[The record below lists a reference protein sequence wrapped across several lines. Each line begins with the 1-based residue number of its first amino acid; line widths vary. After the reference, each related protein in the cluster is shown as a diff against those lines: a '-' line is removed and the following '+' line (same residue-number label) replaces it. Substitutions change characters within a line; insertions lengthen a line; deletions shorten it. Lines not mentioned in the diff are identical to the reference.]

1 MGKYFVSRES
11 YDVLLDRVTFLE
23 ELLDKRFS
31 ISVPYITIDG
41 VGEIQIIGEK
51 DIVTKLDIRFKDT
64 EVEGVSK

>member
-1 MGKYFVSRES
+1 MGKYFVSRKS

>member
-1 MGKYFVSRES
+1 MGKYFVSRKS

-41 VGEIQIIGEK
+41 ATEAKQTLRAYMRHLERRGE
-51 DIVTKLDIRFKDT
+51 L
-64 EVEGVSK
+64 